1 LNGGCGGTVVAGY
14 RAGRGLPVALEAV
27 MRRIRRF
34 FPTVLVITAVAAWV
48 AVAATVTSSACPLA
62 AHSQPG
68 VLYRA

>member
-1 LNGGCGGTVVAGY
+1 
-14 RAGRGLPVALEAV
+14 